1 MLNSAANS
9 AEAPEGDNQVASD
22 DIKERNLSTG
32 WDETS
37 ARSWV
42 DQALRVEDVEF
53 PWTLAANLTRY
64 ARPGVKL
71 VVDAGSG
78 PGGFLAAVLGVFPDA
93 RGIWFDVSKT
103 MHEEAKANLARFG
116 DRVRYVIGDLTELAI
131 VGEPSSVDLI
141 TSSRATHH
149 LAVPHLTRFYQQ
161 CAVLLAPNGWV
172 ANVDLI
178 SESAPWRDRLRAV
191 RRQYREAAN
200 TPETPTHPQTNVAPT
215 TSEHIAAM
223 TASGF
228 TEIELV
234 WRVFVTG
241 LLMGRK
247 TDPEEYVRK

>member
-1 MLNSAANS
+1 
-9 AEAPEGDNQVASD
+9 VTSD
-22 DIKERNLSTG
+22 DIKDRNLSTG

-53 PWTLAANLTRY
+53 PWTLAANLARH
-64 ARPGVKL
+64 ARPEAKL

-78 PGGFLAAVLGVFPDA
+78 PGGFLAAVLDVFPEA
-93 RGIWFDVSKT
+93 KGVWFDVSRT
-103 MHEEAKANLARFG
+103 MFGEAKANLARFG

-131 VGEPSSVDLI
+131 VGAPSSVDLI

-149 LAVPHLTRFYQQ
+149 LAVPQLTRFYQQ
-161 CAVLLAPNGWV
+161 CAVLLAPDGWV

-178 SESAPWRDRLRAV
+178 SESASWWDRLRAV
-191 RRQYREAAN
+191 RRQYREAAH

-215 TSEHIAAM
+215 MSEHIAAM

-247 TDPEEYVRK
+247 TDPEEYVRKSSAA

>member
-1 MLNSAANS
+1 
-9 AEAPEGDNQVASD
+9 VTSD
-22 DIKERNLSTG
+22 DIKDRSLSTG

-42 DQALRVEDVEF
+42 DRGLRVEDVEF
-53 PWTLAANLTRY
+53 PWTLAANLTRH
-64 ARPGVKL
+64 ARPEVKL

-78 PGGFLAAVLGVFPDA
+78 PGGFLAAALDVFPDA
-93 RGIWFDVSKT
+93 KGIWFDGSKT
-103 MHEEAKANLARFG
+103 MHEEAKVNLARFG

-191 RRQYREAAN
+191 RRQYREAAH
-200 TPETPTHPQTNVAPT
+200 TPEMPTHPQTNVAPVM
-215 TSEHIAAM
+215 SDHIAAM